1 MKKQSA
7 ALISLFLLFPVMLF
21 SQTFRF
27 EQQHIAI
34 YNAILNLELHEAEQ
48 QIETFK
54 TQESDNCTLLLLENY
69 IDFLTLFISE
79 EKTLFDRLQSNKN
92 TRIKSFEKLPD
103 ENPYKLW
110 AIATTNLQWAFVRL
124 KFDEKYAA
132 ALEIRKAHLLLNE
145 NQNRFPEFK
154 TNLLGAG
161 FLHALFGAVPSR
173 YQIIMK
179 LASLNGS
186 IEKGRSELYELLY
199 LTASDMSV
207 SHLRKETLFYLS
219 FIEMNLNAD
228 NQFAENLLHQFSDE
242 DLSSPLMIY
251 VKATLEMRLGKN
263 DQALETLSF
272 ETTATSYPFCFLDY
286 LRGECLLRKL
296 DFEAQKSYQKYIST
310 FGGTNYIIDAK
321 RKIAWICLLQG
332 NQETYYQLMTALKTN
347 ENRTI
352 DIDKQAVREAIS
364 GKTPN
369 PDLLKTQLLFDGG
382 YYNEALQIIEHKTF
396 DSEEYAL
403 EQIYRMARI
412 FDEQKNHEQA
422 IIYYQKTIEKGK
434 SASSYFAANA
444 ALKTAEY
451 YETTHNYSEAKTYY
465 NLCLKMNPAEYRAS
479 IHQKAKAGLSRLP
492 KN

>member
-1 MKKQSA
+1 
-7 ALISLFLLFPVMLF
+7 MLF

-27 EQQHIAI
+27 EQQHSAI
-34 YNAILNLELHEAEQ
+34 YNTILNLELREATQ
-48 QIETFK
+48 QIETLK
-54 TQESDNCTLLLLENY
+54 IQESDNCALLLLENY

-79 EKTLFDRLQSNKN
+79 EKTLFDQLQSNKN
-92 TRIKSFEKLPD
+92 TRIKSFEKLSD

-124 KFDEKYAA
+124 KFDEKYTATF
-132 ALEIRKAHLLLNE
+132 EIRKAHLLLNE

-154 TNLLGAG
+154 TNLLAAG
-161 FLHALFGAVPSR
+161 FLHALFGAVPAR

-199 LTASDMSV
+199 LTTADASL

-219 FIEMNLNAD
+219 FIEMNLNA
-228 NQFAENLLHQFSDE
+228 NKQFSENLLQQFSDN

-251 VKATLEMRLGKN
+251 AKATLEMRLGKN
-263 DQALETLSF
+263 NKALETLSF

-296 DFEAQKSYQKYIST
+296 DFDAQKSYQKYIST
-310 FGGTNYIIDAK
+310 FGGTNYITDAK
-321 RKIAWICLLQG
+321 RKIAWIYLLQG
-332 NQETYYQLMTALKTN
+332 DQETYLLLMTALKID

-352 DIDKQAVREAIS
+352 DIDKQAVKEATS
-364 GKTPN
+364 RKTPHL
-369 PDLLKTQLLFDGG
+369 DLLKTQLLFDGG
-382 YYNEALQIIEHKTF
+382 YYDEALQVIAHKTF
-396 DSEEYAL
+396 DSEAHTL
-403 EQIYRMARI
+403 EQLYRMARI

-422 IIYYQKTIEKGK
+422 RIYYQKTIEKGK
-434 SASSYFAANA
+434 NANSYFAANA
-444 ALKTAEY
+444 ALKIAEY
-451 YETTHNYSEAKTYY
+451 YETTYNYSEAKTYY
-465 NLCLKMNPAEYRAS
+465 NLCLKMNPTEYRTS